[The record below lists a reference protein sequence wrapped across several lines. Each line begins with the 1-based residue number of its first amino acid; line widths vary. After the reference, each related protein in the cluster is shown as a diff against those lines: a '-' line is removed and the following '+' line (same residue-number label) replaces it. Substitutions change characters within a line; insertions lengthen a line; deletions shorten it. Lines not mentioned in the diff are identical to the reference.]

1 MQIYSIFCSLDSSL
15 TEERERESC
24 EITLIELLAYEED
37 FHCHQGYFASRTS
50 QSNYKSILKLLQLQT
65 QRNKRNDLS

>member
-15 TEERERESC
+15 TEERESC

-50 QSNYKSILKLLQLQT
+50 QSNYKSTLKLLPQLQT